1 MRMRAVVGVFMH
13 VVSATLATS
22 SQSCSLERENG
33 LRRELEQQARVVA
46 ELTRALEECVASAGP
61 IKGGRADGPDLA
73 SAAVAVDSGP
83 CPASNGSFRPA
94 KQRVPHANTAKVS
107 EGAARSRARPFE
119 TAPLRARAQLSTSA
133 SALAITPTEIVRAA
147 TDRPDASH
155 ASARPT
161 REQDARHL
169 TASDDRDGC
178 ENTGYMCVED
188 GSTDF
193 CSSFQSDTVC
203 YGGRCWTPAEGCGGP
218 TLNPSFTLS
227 PTTSQRP
234 SPQPSVSMLPTPSTL
249 PTTATSYSELRD
261 AIAPRAE
268 VNILSDILLDAPITI
283 EQGVKVTLYSTTS
296 AVLDCGG
303 TTKTSCRL
311 GLRDCNCFNVGGAL
325 TLRGL
330 NLKHGHAEVRICER
344 SRFGS

>member
-1 MRMRAVVGVFMH
+1 MKMRAVVGVFMH
-13 VVSATLATS
+13 VVSATFATS

-119 TAPLRARAQLSTSA
+119 TAPLRVRAQLSTSA

-161 REQDARHL
+161 HEQDARHL
-169 TASDDRDGC
+169 TASYDDDFC
-178 ENTGYMCVED
+178 SDTGTVCFTEQD
-188 GSTDF
+188 GSTDY
-193 CSSFQSDTVC
+193 CSSWQSDSVC

-218 TLNPSFTLS
+218 TSNPSLTPS

-234 SPQPSVSMLPTPSTL
+234 SLQPSVSMLPTPSTL

-268 VNILSDILLDAPITI
+268 VNILSDILFDGPITI

-303 TTKTSCRL
+303 TTKSSCRL

-330 NLKHGHAEVRICER
+330 NLKHGHAEVRIREC
-344 SRFGS
+344 